1 MENDHSPANEMTAKV
16 APETFDLDRLRLRRP
31 KLTDADALLAIGSDP
46 EVARF
51 ANWPV
56 STSMESLLG
65 RLRQRATDWE
75 SGAEYYWVITLADD
89 DRAIGAIASCVDK
102 DAAEF
107 GYHLDRHYWGNG
119 YATEAA
125 RAIVEWAFSLPSI
138 RRVWATCDT
147 ENVASVR
154 VLEKAGLVYE
164 STLRRA
170 IVRPNISSEP
180 RDAFLYSR
188 MR

>member
-1 MENDHSPANEMTAKV
+1 M
-16 APETFDLDRLRLRRP
+16 APEIFDLERLRLRRP
-31 KLTDADALLAIGSDP
+31 KLTDAEALLAIGSDP

-51 ANWPV
+51 ASWPL
-56 STSMESLLG
+56 STSMEGMLG

-75 SGAEYYWVITLADD
+75 SGAEYYWVITLAHD
-89 DRAIGAIASCVDK
+89 DRAIGAIASFVDK

-107 GYHLDRHYWGNG
+107 GYLLDRHYWGNG

-125 RAIVEWAFSLPSI
+125 RAIVAWAFSMPAI

-154 VLEKAGLVYE
+154 VLEKAGLAYE
-164 STLRRA
+164 STLRQA
-170 IVRPNISSEP
+170 IVRPNISNEP

-188 MR
+188 VR

>member
-1 MENDHSPANEMTAKV
+1 MSP

-31 KLTDADALLAIGSDP
+31 KLTDAEALFAIASDP

-51 ANWPV
+51 ADWPL
-56 STSMESLLG
+56 STSMESTLA

-75 SGAEYYWVITLADD
+75 GGAEYYWVITLAHD

-102 DAAEF
+102 RAADF
-107 GYHLDRHYWGNG
+107 GYLLDRHHWRNG

-125 RAIVEWAFSLPSI
+125 RAIVEWAFSMPSI

-154 VLEKAGLVYE
+154 VLEKAGLVY
-164 STLRRA
+164 
-170 IVRPNISSEP
+170 
-180 RDAFLYSR
+180 
-188 MR
+188 